1 MNEIFLRDTS
11 RTCRQSLPFLEKL
24 PPEKRSQK
32 GPPPGGALFGPF
44 SGFPGTAALRFSPI
58 SPTCSIAKVLGGGPR
73 DPPGI

>member
-1 MNEIFLRDTS
+1 MIYLSERYVKDVSTIFALSGEVAPRKKV
-11 RTCRQSLPFLEKL
+11 P
-24 PPEKRSQK
+24 K

-44 SGFPGTAALRFSPI
+44 SGVPGTAALRFSPI